1 MLKSQVK
8 WNRYPCLQHILQ
20 ITMSHAHFTS
30 RKNSLTTIHIQS
42 TISCGEDINM
52 NVMLEVYLHFFF
64 FCHGSIINFHNVSSL
79 SNFKGKPKFLTCDG
93 IDQVTNQIMNATTLR
108 PLTFHIILDLFY
120 VNRNKLLHILWL
132 WSLPSQRPYFTVR
145 FPSVHDLLIFSV
157 GLLNS
162 FFD

>member
-79 SNFKGKPKFLTCDG
+79 SNFKGKPKFRACDG
-93 IDQVTNQIMNATTLR
+93 LDQLTSQMLNA
-108 PLTFHIILDLFY
+108 TFHIILDLFY
-120 VNRNKLLHILWL
+120 LNGSKLLHILWL
-132 WSLPSQRPYFTVR
+132 WALLLQRPYSIYSLFV
-145 FPSVHDLLIFSV
+145 SHLCMIFS
-157 GLLNS
+157 S
-162 FFD
+162 F